1 MSAEH
6 SRLTPRARRVLA
18 HAVDEALGLHHHYVG
33 TEHLLL
39 GIAREQDGL
48 GAVALTALEV
58 TNERL
63 RDAVTYVIGPGP
75 GPTTDTPELVPRARR
90 ALDLAAE
97 ESNRLKHNYIGTEH
111 LLIGLLLEDEG
122 VAAGILAG
130 LGVTVD
136 AARAQIDA
144 LVRAA
149 ARDAGAKVT
158 VALALRERQTRG
170 GTDAST
176 TRGNVIT
183 VRVTNDDLAAIDALV
198 ESGIRSTRSDAAAWL
213 IGAGIVANDELL
225 DKLNAT
231 IEQIRQ
237 RRASAQALVQG

>member
-1 MSAEH
+1 MSAGH
-6 SRLTPRARRVLA
+6 SRLTPRAKAVLV
-18 HAVDEALGLHHHYVG
+18 HAVDAARGLQHNYVG

-39 GIAREQDGL
+39 GIAREREGL
-48 GAVALTALEV
+48 GAVALTALDV
-58 TNERL
+58 TDERL
-63 RDAVTYVIGPGP
+63 RDAVAYVVGPGP
-75 GPTTDTPELVPRARR
+75 GSATDTPELVPRARR

-97 ESNRLKHNYIGTEH
+97 EASRLQHNYIGTEH

-122 VAAGILAG
+122 VAAGVLAG

-136 AARAQIDA
+136 AVRAQIDA

-158 VALALRERQTRG
+158 VALALRERQARG
-170 GTDAST
+170 GTNTST
-176 TRGNVIT
+176 TRSNVIT

-213 IGAGIVANDELL
+213 IGAGIAANAELL
-225 DKLNAT
+225 AKLNAT

-237 RRASAQALVQG
+237 LRANAQVLVNG